1 MVIDNF
7 SIKSKHSMILVLV
20 VLGLIITSAL
30 SVQQFTRLG
39 ELSNVLYQQQTLSAD
54 ILLLRRNEKDFLAR
68 KDMKYVQ
75 QFGTVADKTQ
85 NDITKLNSHMR
96 GLGLNTTQVQREW
109 LPQDI

>member
-30 SVQQFTRLG
+30 SVQQFSRLG
-39 ELSNVLYQQQTLSAD
+39 ALSDVLYQQQTVSGD

-85 NDITKLNSHMR
+85 DDITKLNSHMR
-96 GLGLNTTQVQREW
+96 GLGLNT
-109 LPQDI
+109 